1 LLPKGTFGWTQTRI
15 YGQVLLVGVIMVV
28 TAWWLRHLFVAIPIV
43 FSAVIYG
50 GLLVALRLL
59 PQEDWDVVKN
69 LGKDALTRLGMRKP
83 AADWRA

>member
-1 LLPKGTFGWTQTRI
+1 
-15 YGQVLLVGVIMVV
+15 
-28 TAWWLRHLFVAIPIV
+28 
-43 FSAVIYG
+43 VIYG

-83 AADWRA
+83 AADWQA